1 LRQRDERSSFFY
13 ESAFFDQSPSFGAPI
28 GKFAGIEPERFL
40 DQRLQISATRE
51 LNRRVEVL
59 PEEEACVHA
68 KQSAQN
74 ACTMMRLQGTA
85 NSLSLSLSL
94 SPSLCL
100 SLPHFA
106 FPHLPL
112 WFFHF
117 LFLFF
122 SLLISQIQIIIER
135 DHKELKEI
143 TEKYRLMYSPL

>member
-94 SPSLCL
+94 
-100 SLPHFA
+100 PHFA

-117 LFLFF
+117 PFLFF
-122 SLLISQIQIIIER
+122 SLF
-135 DHKELKEI
+135 
-143 TEKYRLMYSPL
+143 

>member
-1 LRQRDERSSFFY
+1 LRQRDERSSLFY

-94 SPSLCL
+94 PLSASLSPTSL
-100 SLPHFA
+100 SHTYPFG
-106 FPHLPL
+106 
-112 WFFHF
+112 FFIF
-117 LFLFF
+117 FFIFF
-122 SLLISQIQIIIER
+122 SLVISQIQIIIER
-135 DHKELKEI
+135 
-143 TEKYRLMYSPL
+143 P